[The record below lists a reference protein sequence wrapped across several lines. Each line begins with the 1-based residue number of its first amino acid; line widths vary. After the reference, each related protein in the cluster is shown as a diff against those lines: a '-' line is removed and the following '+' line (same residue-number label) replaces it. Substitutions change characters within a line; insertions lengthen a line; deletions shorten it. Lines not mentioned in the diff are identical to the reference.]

1 MKRAA
6 PASVAVRG
14 GNGLGDAIYIQSIA
28 RWFLNKGHPVEVCT
42 RWPDVFRQLAGNL
55 TISEFRRERI
65 TNLAHYTSR
74 KGTPGTSQFIDCC
87 LQAGI
92 REPIQLD
99 LGWTPTSDKFT
110 KVLSSGKPVI
120 AVSLPRRPMGR
131 TDGFGVEILPDCRA
145 LQAAIDAI
153 AGRVL
158 VVMVGAGTPLH
169 KLAGIDIDL
178 VDKTSVAELLD
189 VATVCDGFLGYC
201 SFLVPLAEAQDKPAL
216 WVWSR
221 RGLTSQNKFVRNITP
236 QKILHRAKSKH
247 VVDDFAGER
256 IRAAVDSLLVACSS
270 RREVQ
275 G

>member
-1 MKRAA
+1 MTRA
-6 PASVAVRG
+6 PASVSVRG

-28 RWFLNKGHPVEVCT
+28 RWFLSKGHTVEVCT
-42 RWPDVFRQLAGNL
+42 RWPDVFSQLDV
-55 TISEFRRERI
+55 TISDFRRDRI
-65 TNLAHYTSR
+65 TNLAHYTAR
-74 KGTPGTSQFIDCC
+74 KGTPGTSQFTDCC

-92 REPIQLD
+92 RDPVPLELR
-99 LGWTPTSDKFT
+99 WTPTSERFT
-110 KVLSSGKPVI
+110 EQLRSSGKPVI

-131 TDGFGVEILPDCRA
+131 TDGFGAEILPDCKA

-153 AGRVL
+153 AGRAV
-158 VVMVGAGTPLH
+158 VVMVGAGAPLH
-169 KLAGIDIDL
+169 KLRGIDIDL

-216 WVWSR
+216 FVWSR

-236 QKILHRAKSKH
+236 QKVLHRAKSRH
-247 VVDDFAGER
+247 VVDDFATDR
-256 IRAAVDSLLVACSS
+256 ISAAVDSLLVA
-270 RREVQ
+270 RGGRGEVQ